1 MAFPAELFIPYWQ
14 ILVRLFLTAALKSAG
29 N

>member
-1 MAFPAELFIPYWQ
+1 MAFPAELFIPYRQ
-14 ILVRLFLTAALKSAG
+14 ILIRLFLTAALKSAG